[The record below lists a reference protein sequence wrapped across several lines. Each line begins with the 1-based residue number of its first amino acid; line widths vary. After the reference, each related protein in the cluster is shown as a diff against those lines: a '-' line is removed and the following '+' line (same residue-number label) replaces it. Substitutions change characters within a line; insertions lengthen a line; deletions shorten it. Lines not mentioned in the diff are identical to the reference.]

1 MKRIFALF
9 LCFALALSVACGTKE
24 QSETVESTSAQ
35 PSGQAEET
43 VETAAPTLRTVEE
56 SEQDTPAIATTE
68 PGQENATEAQE
79 ETPAPEPTA
88 DAETQEEAPATE
100 PATEP
105 VSEPE
110 REPEPAPEPEP
121 VPEPEPAPGPEP
133 EPEPAPEP
141 DCPVVVPDLSGLPIE
156 VNSYLQFGEYPTKG
170 HLFTFDLDYDRT
182 PEEISF
188 TTDYQEGTITVFA
201 GDRSI
206 VIERAADEFSFILID
221 LDPETPYANV
231 IAVIDGVTFV
241 LRPEGDQLM
250 DNVFSGTV
258 YCDNGVL
265 YRDEPFLLL
274 GARSGFCACSGEDL
288 TPEGDWWQDDYIPT
302 EDEIEDEFDYL
313 ADASIL
319 LQVIRDLPCWIDEEE
334 AVLSKGTYL
343 YVLGID
349 PIAKSVKVATTDGVE
364 AIITFT
370 GDDDLGYS
378 INDVS
383 QEEYFKALPSE
394 EN

>member
-1 MKRIFALF
+1 MKRAFALF

-24 QSETVESTSAQ
+24 QSETVEPASAQ

-56 SEQDTPAIATTE
+56 SAQVTPAIATTE
-68 PGQENATEAQE
+68 PEPENTAEAQE

-100 PATEP
+100 PAPEPMPEP

-110 REPEPAPEPEP
+110 PTSE
-121 VPEPEPAPGPEP
+121 PEP

-141 DCPVVVPDLSGLPIE
+141 DRPVVVPDLSGLPIE
-156 VNSYLQFGEYPTKG
+156 VNSYLKFGEYPTKG
-170 HLFTFDLDYDRT
+170 HLFTFDLDYDGA

-188 TTDYQEGTITVFA
+188 TADYQEGTITVFA

-250 DNVFSGTV
+250 DNVCSGTV

-274 GARSGFCACSGEDL
+274 GARSAFCACSGEDL
-288 TPEGDWWQDDYIPT
+288 SPEGDWWQDDYIPT

-313 ADASIL
+313 TDTCIL

-334 AVLSKGTYL
+334 AVLPKDTYL

-349 PIAKSVKVATTDGVE
+349 PVAKSVKVATTDGVE

-370 GDDDLGYS
+370 GDDDLGYR
-378 INDVS
+378 INDVP
-383 QEEYFKALPSE
+383 QEQYFKALPSE

>member
-1 MKRIFALF
+1 MKRAFALF

-24 QSETVESTSAQ
+24 QSETVEPALAQ

-56 SEQDTPAIATTE
+56 SAQVTPAIATTE
-68 PGQENATEAQE
+68 PEPENTAEAQE

-100 PATEP
+100 PA
-105 VSEPE
+105 
-110 REPEPAPEPEP
+110 PEP
-121 VPEPEPAPGPEP
+121 VPEPVSEPEP

-141 DCPVVVPDLSGLPIE
+141 DRPVVVPDLSGLPIE

-170 HLFTFDLDYDRT
+170 HLFTFDLDYDGA

-188 TTDYQEGTITVFA
+188 TADYQEGTITVFA

-250 DNVFSGTV
+250 DNVYSGTV

-274 GARSGFCACSGEDL
+274 GARSAFCACSGEDL

-313 ADASIL
+313 TDTCIL

-334 AVLSKGTYL
+334 AVLPKDTYL

-349 PIAKSVKVATTDGVE
+349 PVAKSVKVATTDGVE

-370 GDDDLGYS
+370 GDDDLGYR
-378 INDVS
+378 INDVP
-383 QEEYFKALPSE
+383 QEQYFKALPSE